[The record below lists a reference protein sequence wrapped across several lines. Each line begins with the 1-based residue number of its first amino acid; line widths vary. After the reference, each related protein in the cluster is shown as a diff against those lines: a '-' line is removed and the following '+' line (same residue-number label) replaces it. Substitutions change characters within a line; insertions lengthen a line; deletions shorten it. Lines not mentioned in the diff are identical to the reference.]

1 MWPSRDKMYNLLTGG
16 LIFYLLSTPMAN
28 QLTNRVI
35 GNYDSKC
42 PSMYT
47 RITHTVIYCVV
58 LLFLM
63 GHFAAV
69 RLASSK
75 TVMVSVLSGL
85 LFFFLASPD
94 LYAATNRLFRLGSDP
109 SCPSTASIFVHTFV
123 FVLISHYLM
132 CFSGY

>member
-1 MWPSRDKMYNLLTGG
+1 MYNLLTGG
-16 LIFYLLSTPMAN
+16 LIFYLLSTPFAN

-35 GNYDSKC
+35 GHYESKC

-47 RITHTVIYCVV
+47 RILHAILYTIV

-63 GHFAAV
+63 AHFAYV
-69 RLASSK
+69 RVSNSK
-75 TVMVSVLSGL
+75 TVLVSAVSGL

-109 SCPSTASIFVHTFV
+109 SCPSATSILLHTVV
-123 FVLISHYLM
+123 FMLISHYLM
-132 CFSGY
+132 CFSDRY